1 LPQEKTQDAEGFD
14 LPEDISEELKLMG
27 MEVWIAAAL
36 AHGDDEAKPMTL
48 SPVEAGR
55 NASRA
60 TARQPEEEPGASEQE
75 STSEAPEA
83 IIESS
88 MIQTKQHQ
96 DADQVSREER
106 CAPTHEESHA
116 EEAAVSSDVG
126 AEQPVAESEAH
137 PVVQDVG
144 PGPNDVGPEAEGEGA
159 YPQLFHIS
167 ALNLSPD
174 VEEEETTVEA
184 PLSARLR
191 QIGTVAAPPPMP
203 SRGKDIKRRRS
214 AEVMLW

>member
-83 IIESS
+83 IMESP

-96 DADQVSREER
+96 DADQVSTEER
-106 CAPTHEESHA
+106 PGAVFHA

-126 AEQPVAESEAH
+126 ADLPVAESEAH
-137 PVVQDVG
+137 NVVNGHVG
-144 PGPNDVGPEAEGEGA
+144 PSNDEDEAEGEGA

-191 QIGTVAAPPPMP
+191 QIGTVAAPPPVP